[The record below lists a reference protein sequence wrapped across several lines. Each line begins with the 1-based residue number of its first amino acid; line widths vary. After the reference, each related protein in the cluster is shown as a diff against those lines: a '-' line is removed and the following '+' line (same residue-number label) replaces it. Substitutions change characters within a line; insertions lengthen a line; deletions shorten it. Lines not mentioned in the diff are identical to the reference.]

1 MRAAVLGSPIAHSLS
16 PVMHRAAYAAAGLD
30 WTYDAID
37 VPAGGLAA
45 VVSGLGDEWRGLSVT
60 APLKPEAA
68 AFATDRTPVVERLGA
83 ANTLVRT
90 SKGWTAD
97 NTDVPGALAALA
109 EAGIS
114 VLDVVRILGAG
125 ATAAAMAYA
134 VATAGATRIEII
146 ARDPSRADA
155 AVAAGVDA
163 GAEVTVARLD
173 DAAAGHADLL
183 ISTVPVAAVRDRAAD
198 WVDAVGAVFDVVYDP
213 WPTGLATAAE
223 QRGVPVL
230 SGLDLLAHQAV
241 LQLEQMAGVA
251 VDVELLRGA
260 ARAALA
266 AR

>member
-1 MRAAVLGSPIAHSLS
+1 MQRSVQGRGRHLLMRAAVLGSPIAHSLS

-125 ATAAAMAYA
+125 A
-134 VATAGATRIEII
+134 
-146 ARDPSRADA
+146 
-155 AVAAGVDA
+155 
-163 GAEVTVARLD
+163 
-173 DAAAGHADLL
+173 
-183 ISTVPVAAVRDRAAD
+183 
-198 WVDAVGAVFDVVYDP
+198 
-213 WPTGLATAAE
+213 
-223 QRGVPVL
+223 
-230 SGLDLLAHQAV
+230 
-241 LQLEQMAGVA
+241 
-251 VDVELLRGA
+251 
-260 ARAALA
+260 
-266 AR
+266 